1 MAVVT
6 INPGESIESAL
17 RRFKRKVMT
26 EEIIKDAKKHAFF
39 MPPGQKAKLKSALAR
54 KRNKKKGLLTNDDGI
69 HSNGLL
75 TLERALHEVG
85 DVFVVAPATEMS
97 GASHSLTL
105 ARPLRIRQIDE
116 RHWTVDGTPTDCVT
130 LALHKI
136 LNEEQLPHVCAS
148 GINHGGN
155 LGDDATYSGTVAGA
169 LEATILGVPGLAVS
183 LVARENFDFT
193 EAARFA
199 VLAVNKILS
208 EGLPEGTLLNMNVP
222 LGDIKGVRGTR
233 QGIKNARPV
242 ISEHID
248 PRGKPYF
255 WIGEQ
260 YFRSK
265 AEDGTDY
272 RAIEEGYVSI
282 TPLKSDMTD
291 HGVLTQLESWSY
303 LASSEVLQG

>member
-1 MAVVT
+1 
-6 INPGESIESAL
+6 
-17 RRFKRKVMT
+17 
-26 EEIIKDAKKHAFF
+26 
-39 MPPGQKAKLKSALAR
+39 MPPVAFVPAMTRILI
-54 KRNKKKGLLTNDDGI
+54 TNDDGI
-69 HSNGLL
+69 HSRGLEML
-75 TLERALHEVG
+75 EKTLSEIG
-85 DVFVVAPATEMS
+85 DVFVVAPASEMS

-105 ARPLRIRQIDE
+105 ARPLRIRQIDD

-130 LALHKI
+130 LALHRI
-136 LNEEQLPHVCAS
+136 LNEDQLPHVCVS

-169 LEATILGVPGLAVS
+169 LEATILGVPGIAIS
-183 LVARENFDFT
+183 LVARENFEFT

-199 VLAVNKILS
+199 LLAVRKILS
-208 EGLPEGTLLNMNVP
+208 EGLPEGTLLNVNVP
-222 LGDIKGVRGTR
+222 LGEIKGIKVTR

-242 ISEHID
+242 ITEHID

-260 YFRSK
+260 YFRSN

-272 RAIEEGYVSI
+272 RAIEDGYISV

-291 HGVLTQLESWSY
+291 HGALTAIDSWGY
-303 LASSEVLQG
+303 LTTTELMHT

>member
-1 MAVVT
+1 
-6 INPGESIESAL
+6 
-17 RRFKRKVMT
+17 MT
-26 EEIIKDAKKHAFF
+26 RI
-39 MPPGQKAKLKSALAR
+39 
-54 KRNKKKGLLTNDDGI
+54 LLTNDDGI
-69 HSNGLL
+69 HSDGLIK
-75 TLERALHEVG
+75 LESALSEIG
-85 DVFVVAPATEMS
+85 DVYVIAPAAEMS

-136 LNEEQLPHVCAS
+136 LPEEERPHLCVS

-169 LEATILGVPGLAVS
+169 LEATILGVPGIALS

-199 VLAVNKILS
+199 ISAVRKIMS
-208 EGLPEGTLLNMNVP
+208 EGLPDGTLLNINIP
-222 LGDIKGVRGTR
+222 QGEIKGVRITR
-233 QGIKNARPV
+233 QGIKNARTI

-255 WIGEQ
+255 WIGEE
-260 YFRSK
+260 YFRSN

-272 RAIEEGYVSI
+272 RAIELGYVSV
-282 TPLKSDMTD
+282 TPLKADMTD
-291 HGVLTQLESWSY
+291 HDALTQLDSWTDAAGQE
-303 LASSEVLQG
+303 LLQTEQA

>member
-1 MAVVT
+1 VCDDSLGSFAAT
-6 INPGESIESAL
+6 A
-17 RRFKRKVMT
+17 MT
-26 EEIIKDAKKHAFF
+26 RILI
-39 MPPGQKAKLKSALAR
+39 
-54 KRNKKKGLLTNDDGI
+54 TNDDGI
-69 HSNGLL
+69 HSQGLE
-75 TLERALHEVG
+75 TLEKTLREIG
-85 DVFVVAPATEMS
+85 DVFVIAPASEMS

-105 ARPLRIRQIDE
+105 ARPLRIRQIDN

-130 LALHKI
+130 LALHRI
-136 LNEEQLPHVCAS
+136 LNEDQLPHVCVS

-169 LEATILGVPGLAVS
+169 LEATILGVPGIAIS

-199 VLAVNKILS
+199 LLAVRKILS
-208 EGLPEGTLLNMNVP
+208 EGLPEGTLLNVNVP
-222 LGDIKGVRGTR
+222 LGEIKGVKVTR

-242 ISEHID
+242 ITEHID

-260 YFRSK
+260 YFRSN

-272 RAIEEGYVSI
+272 RAIEDGYISV

-291 HGVLTQLESWSY
+291 HGALTALDSWGY
-303 LASSEVLQG
+303 LTTAELIHT

>member
-1 MAVVT
+1 
-6 INPGESIESAL
+6 
-17 RRFKRKVMT
+17 MT
-26 EEIIKDAKKHAFF
+26 RI
-39 MPPGQKAKLKSALAR
+39 
-54 KRNKKKGLLTNDDGI
+54 LLTNDDGI
-69 HSNGLL
+69 HSEGLI
-75 TLERALHEVG
+75 TLERSLRELG
-85 DVFVVAPATEMS
+85 DVFVVAPAAEMS

-105 ARPLRIRQIDE
+105 ARPLRIRQIDS

-136 LNEEQLPHVCAS
+136 LEEDQLPHVCVS

-183 LVARENFDFT
+183 LVAREHFEFAD
-193 EAARFA
+193 AARFA
-199 VLAVNKILS
+199 VLATKKILG
-208 EGLPEGTLLNMNVP
+208 EGLPDGTLLNMNVP
-222 LGDIKGVRGTR
+222 QGDINGVRVTR

-242 ISEHID
+242 ITEHID

-260 YFRSK
+260 YFRSQ

-272 RAIEEGYVSI
+272 RAIEDGYVSI
-282 TPLKSDMTD
+282 TPLRSDMTD
-291 HGVLTQLESWSY
+291 HALLASLESWNY
-303 LASSEVLQG
+303 LASLEVLQS